1 MMVDSMF
8 LQKPSRIDALLWL
21 MEIAL
26 LVYAA
31 TEYLVRKVMK
41 VMKEKGL
48 KLIGQERRKYV
59 RPTCEFLLR
68 YISFLHVDLVLNRIT
83 GEWTV
88 ENVNEEFAL
97 LLTAL
102 GHEWLKYYEDA
113 TYEFKKRPVAI

>member
-1 MMVDSMF
+1 MMVDSMY

-31 TEYLVRKVMK
+31 TEYLARK
-41 VMKEKGL
+41 VMKEKEL
-48 KLIGQERRKYV
+48 KLTGQERRKYI
-59 RPTCEFLLR
+59 RPTGEFLLK
-68 YISFLHVDLVLNRIT
+68 YVSFLNIALVLNRST

-113 TYEFKKRPVAI
+113 TYEFMKVKVEI

>member
-1 MMVDSMF
+1 MKNF
-8 LQKPSRIDALLWL
+8 GPS
-21 MEIAL
+21 
-26 LVYAA
+26 
-31 TEYLVRKVMK
+31 
-41 VMKEKGL
+41 
-48 KLIGQERRKYV
+48 RRKYV

-113 TYEFKKRPVAI
+113 TYEFMKRPVAI